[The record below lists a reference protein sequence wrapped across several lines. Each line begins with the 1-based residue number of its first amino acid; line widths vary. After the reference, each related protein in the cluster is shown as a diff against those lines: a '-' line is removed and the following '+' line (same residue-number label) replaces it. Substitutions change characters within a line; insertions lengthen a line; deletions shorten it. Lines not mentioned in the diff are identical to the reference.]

1 MKKKLIPIVI
11 GISLFAGCSAIPS
24 FYDPNESKAIIDI
37 STRVELMNCELEK
50 SKLKKQ
56 VRSIDFYVEWL
67 NQYSLA
73 KGSQDVTNLTSI
85 MDKTLQGLVDADP
98 LTPTYCNIK
107 KKNLQTQSRLAA
119 EAIMGRY

>member
-1 MKKKLIPIVI
+1 MNKLSTILMTTLIV
-11 GISLFAGCSAIPS
+11 AGCSSIPS

-37 STRVELMNCELEK
+37 STRVEMMDCDLK
-50 SKLKKQ
+50 PASLKKQ
-56 VRSIDFYVEWL
+56 IRSIDFYVEWL

-73 KGSQDVTNLTSI
+73 KGSQDVTKITGI

-98 LTPTYCNIK
+98 LTPTYCRIK
-107 KKNLQTQSRLAA
+107 KKNLQTQSKMAA

>member
-1 MKKKLIPIVI
+1 MHKLITSLALVTIV
-11 GISLFAGCSAIPS
+11 AGCTSIPS

-37 STRVELMNCELEK
+37 SARVEFMDCELPTP
-50 SKLKKQ
+50 KLKKQ

-98 LTPTYCNIK
+98 LTPTYCKIK
-107 KKNLQTQSRLAA
+107 KKNLQTQTRLAA

>member
-1 MKKKLIPIVI
+1 MHKLITSLALVTIV
-11 GISLFAGCSAIPS
+11 AGCTSIPS

-37 STRVELMNCELEK
+37 STRVELLNCELEK
-50 SKLKKQ
+50 STRAQ
-56 VRSIDFYVEWL
+56 IRSIDFYVEWL

-73 KGSQDVTNLTSI
+73 KGSQDVTNLTEI
-85 MDKTLQGLVDADP
+85 MDKTLQGLVDSDP
-98 LTPTYCNIK
+98 LTTTYCNIK

>member
-1 MKKKLIPIVI
+1 MNKLSSIFIITLIV
-11 GISLFAGCSAIPS
+11 AGCSSIPS

-37 STRVELMNCELEK
+37 TTRVELLDCDLEPTP
-50 SKLKKQ
+50 LKKQ

-73 KGSQDVTNLTSI
+73 KGSQDVTRLTGI

-98 LTPTYCNIK
+98 LTPTYCRIK
-107 KKNLQTQSRLAA
+107 KKNLQTQSKMAA